1 MSVKMKLQLCC
12 VVDVLWRNH
21 INKNAICGQCWCID
35 HIAPTFSPGGR
46 HVLVPWR
53 VFWSF
58 VTKTNIDSQNDGLEM
73 VTPFK
78 YSHFFD
84 IFCIYAEFPGCN
96 SKVAL
101 PCSRKNGKVVFFAGR
116 EPKSITLRQILDA
129 KTPEQA
135 ASLAYRAA
143 WHWEGWPLRGKNYP
157 KIKSAKSK

>member
-1 MSVKMKLQLCC
+1 MSVKMKLQFCC

-21 INKNAICGQCWCID
+21 INKNAICGQCWCSD

-58 VTKTNIDSQNDGLEM
+58 VTKTNIDTQNDVLEM

-78 YSHFFD
+78 YSNFLIFFVSM
-84 IFCIYAEFPGCN
+84 IN
-96 SKVAL
+96 R
-101 PCSRKNGKVVFFAGR
+101 CSRKIGKVVFFAGR